1 MMKKFLLGIILGL
14 ISLSLVSQEIS
25 TYYLIRH
32 AEKEVI
38 ADRNP
43 NLTSIGEL
51 RAQAWAEIFRDIK
64 FDAVYSTDYKR
75 TKATAKPTALK
86 NNLDLI
92 LYHPRNINIEK
103 FKEET
108 KGKTVLIVGHS
119 NTIPNFVN
127 QLIEQ
132 KKYPNI
138 EDDNNGNLY
147 IVELGEHF
155 KTDQLLH
162 FK

>member
-1 MMKKFLLGIILGL
+1 MKKLLLGILLGL
-14 ISLSLVSQEIS
+14 ISLNLVSQEIS

-32 AEKEVI
+32 AEKEII
-38 ADRNP
+38 ANKNP
-43 NLTSIGEL
+43 SLTSIGEL
-51 RAQAWAEIFRDIK
+51 RAQAWADVFREIK
-64 FDAVYSTDYKR
+64 FDVIYSTDYKR
-75 TKATAKPTALK
+75 TKATARPTAIK
-86 NNLDLI
+86 NNLELI
-92 LYHPRNINIEK
+92 IYHPRNIDIEK
-103 FKEET
+103 FKKDT

-127 QLIEQ
+127 QLIGQ
-132 KKYPNI
+132 KKYTDI

-147 IVELGEHF
+147 IVELGKNF